1 MPRLEVTNVRRKI
14 GKGLESSIHFKT
26 IVFIHPYLHARISMV
41 LYVKLQHY
49 TTLIK
54 KVREPGIVGGFLVV
68 SWTETSLDTL

>member
-54 KVREPGIVGGFLVV
+54 KVRGIGIVGGFLVV
-68 SWTETSLDTL
+68 SMTETS